1 MTRKVSRECYVWYKG
16 NRYFFPWKYA
26 ERECT
31 VKEDNGKILITVD
44 SEIVDHDIPPGSSRI
59 SRKKDHFEGLLKAI
73 RSENMEQYQQIVEKR
88 DLKKYEEVA

>member
-1 MTRKVSRECYVWYKG
+1 M
-16 NRYFFPWKYA
+16 
-26 ERECT
+26 
-31 VKEDNGKILITVD
+31 D